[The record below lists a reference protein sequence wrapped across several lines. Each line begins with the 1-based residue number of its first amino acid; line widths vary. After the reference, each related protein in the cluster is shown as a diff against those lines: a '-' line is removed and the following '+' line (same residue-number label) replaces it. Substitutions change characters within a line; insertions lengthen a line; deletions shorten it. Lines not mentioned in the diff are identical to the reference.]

1 MTDKITSEHLARTA
15 YIYIRQSTPDQVHHN
30 KESQQRQYGLRERA
44 RALGWTDVVT
54 VDDDLGRSG
63 GGSDRPGYERLLTA
77 VCQGE
82 VGVVIAVEASRFA
95 RNGRDWHTLL
105 EFCGL
110 VGTLIA
116 DEDSVYDPRLMDDRF
131 MLGMKGALSEMELSA
146 FHQRAQAG
154 LRQKAERGELYT
166 TVPIGYIRAP
176 GDRLEKD
183 PDRRV
188 QEAIELVFRKFR
200 ELGTVR
206 QVLLWLH
213 QEDIKVPA
221 KGNGAEGAGP
231 LWKTPVYNTVYHMLV
246 NPTYAGA
253 YARGK
258 TVTRT
263 TISQGRKQVTR
274 GHHRSRDDWQVL
286 IRDHHD
292 GYITWAEYEHN
303 QRQIAQN
310 VTKHGMSRTGPPR
323 RGNALLGGLLRCG
336 HCGRNLHVA
345 YSGARHDIPRYSCRG
360 AHVNHGRGQC
370 ISFGGLRPDRA
381 VVDEVLRVLQPEGIG
396 AAIEAAEHS
405 AHAQADKQRQ
415 SELALEQARYEA
427 ERARKQYDAVDPD
440 NRLVAAELEQRWNA
454 QLAEVQRLEQ
464 ELAAMTTAEPS
475 FSAED
480 RDRLLT
486 LGADLRSAWDQPG
499 TTIATKKRL
508 LRAVVAEIVATV
520 DDGIIDLMVHWHG
533 GDHTHL
539 QVKKNRTGHHRHQ
552 TSLETVELIGELARI
567 MPDSR
572 IAAVLNRLGQR
583 TGQGHSWTE
592 GRVCSARNYYKV
604 PAYVPGEM
612 TERGELK
619 LKEAAHQLGAPKMTV
634 LRLIRDGRVRGRQP
648 CSGAP
653 WIVQKE
659 DVDDLAATGDFGAG
673 RPVTAD
679 PRQETL
685 DIQ

>member
-15 YIYIRQSTPDQVHHN
+15 YVYIRQSTPDQVQQN
-30 KESQQRQYGLRERA
+30 KESRQRQYALRERA
-44 RALGWTDVVT
+44 GALGWPDVVT
-54 VDDDLGRSG
+54 VDEDLGRSG
-63 GGSDRPGYERLLTA
+63 GGSDRPGYERLLAA

-82 VGVVIAVEASRFA
+82 VGIVIAVEASRFA

-116 DEDSVYDPRLMDDRF
+116 DEDNVYDPRLIDDRL

-146 FHQRAQAG
+146 FRQRAQAG
-154 LRQKAERGELYT
+154 LRQKAERGELYN
-166 TVPIGYIRAP
+166 TVPIGYLRAP

-213 QEDIKVPA
+213 QEDIKLPA
-221 KGNGAEGAGP
+221 KGSGAVGTGP
-231 LWKTPVYNTVYHMLV
+231 IWKKPVYNTVYHMLV

-253 YARGK
+253 YAYGK

-263 TISQGRKQVTR
+263 AINQGRKQVTR
-274 GHHRSRDDWQVL
+274 GHHKSRDDWQVL
-286 IRDHHD
+286 IRDHHH
-292 GYITWAEYEHN
+292 GYITWAEYEDN

-310 VTKHGMSRTGPPR
+310 VTKHGKSRTGPPR

-336 HCGRNLHVA
+336 HCGRKLHVA
-345 YSGARHDIPRYSCRG
+345 YSGSRGDVPRYSCQG
-360 AHVNHGRGQC
+360 AHLNHGRAKC
-370 ISFGGLRPDRA
+370 ISFGGLRPDQA
-381 VVDEVLRVLQPEGIG
+381 VIDEVLQVLRPEGVS
-396 AAIEAAEHS
+396 AALEAAEQCVQ
-405 AHAQADKQRQ
+405 AKADKQRQ

-454 QLAEVQRLEQ
+454 QLAEVHRLEQ
-464 ELAAMTTAEPS
+464 ELEAMATAEPC

-508 LRAVVAEIVATV
+508 LRAVIAEIVATV
-520 DDGIIDLMVHWHG
+520 DEGVIHLMVHWHG

-539 QVKKNRTGHHRHQ
+539 QVKKNRTGGHRHQ
-552 TSLETVELIGELARI
+552 TSLETVDLLGELARL
-567 MPDSR
+567 MPDYQ
-572 IAAVLNRLGQR
+572 ITAVLNRLGRR
-583 TGQGHSWTE
+583 TGGGGTWTE
-592 GRVCSARNYYKV
+592 SRVRSARNYHKI

-612 TERGELK
+612 AERGELK
-619 LKEAAHQLGAPKMTV
+619 LKEAAQQLGATKMTV

-648 CSGAP
+648 CSSAP
-653 WIVQKE
+653 WIVQKK
-659 DVDDLAATGDFGAG
+659 DVDALAASDEFGAD

-679 PRQETL
+679 PRQKSL
-685 DIQ
+685 GIQ